1 MNLYVRYFD
10 KETLAMS
17 VDEAMA
23 FLASIPEINVDT
35 NAAGR
40 IAAFMAGDSVY
51 PYRLKVSFTNY
62 VLFLKTPANTLEEF
76 KHMEQMRKEQKG
88 DARVGSTAQD
98 RKRSVM
104 DILMDEHPGWYEG
117 TLMFKR
123 VVPIQDTNKFQ
134 YKDTRFRARLKA
146 RSGMDCYNRI
156 VNHLRNRPLLRREHD
171 LPDHRIG
178 PEGFERDILPD
189 PPLLKLAEQPVA
201 FAVGTAERQQTRGE
215 PPLVGR
221 LLPDD
226 LRLLLGPRNQ
236 SLVEIDVH
244 PGHNQPDQ
252 EDRTAA
258 PEQRNATG
266 PHGGD
271 FHVFAERG
279 HGPHAAEQ
287 HRNRQDEAD
296 VPRQFVCEI
305 GDDFRKRGVRLKKVR
320 NVAVDVAQDEK
331 NYEDQQQDA
340 VLDQKFPQDIPVQL
354 RQREPT
360 ARKPFNIF
368 ILH

>member
-156 VNHLRNRPLLRREHD
+156 VNHLRNRQD
-171 LPDHRIG
+171 V
-178 PEGFERDILPD
+178 D
-189 PPLLKLAEQPVA
+189 PRSQFPSAKSVN
-201 FAVGTAERQQTRGE
+201 FSFR
-215 PPLVGR
+215 LVK
-221 LLPDD
+221 
-226 LRLLLGPRNQ
+226 
-236 SLVEIDVH
+236 E
-244 PGHNQPDQ
+244 Q
-252 EDRTAA
+252 EDEASA
-258 PEQRNATG
+258 
-266 PHGGD
+266 
-271 FHVFAERG
+271 VAE
-279 HGPHAAEQ
+279 
-287 HRNRQDEAD
+287 NND
-296 VPRQFVCEI
+296 VP
-305 GDDFRKRGVRLKKVR
+305 
-320 NVAVDVAQDEK
+320 AV
-331 NYEDQQQDA
+331 
-340 VLDQKFPQDIPVQL
+340 
-354 RQREPT
+354 
-360 ARKPFNIF
+360 
-368 ILH
+368 

>member
-156 VNHLRNRPLLRREHD
+156 VNHLRNRQDVDKYAHLADFDEIKENDYNLNIPRYVD
-171 LPDHRIG
+171 T
-178 PEGFERDILPD
+178 FEP
-189 PPLLKLAEQPVA
+189 
-201 FAVGTAERQQTRGE
+201 E
-215 PPLVGR
+215 PPVDLKRVASEMKETEGELVGM
-221 LLPDD
+221 LKDLTSDD
-226 LRLLLGPRNQ
+226 E
-236 SLVEIDVH
+236 EIMA
-244 PGHNQPDQ
+244 GL
-252 EDRTAA
+252 
-258 PEQRNATG
+258 NALIANLEG
-266 PHGGD
+266 
-271 FHVFAERG
+271 
-279 HGPHAAEQ
+279 
-287 HRNRQDEAD
+287 EA
-296 VPRQFVCEI
+296 
-305 GDDFRKRGVRLKKVR
+305 K
-320 NVAVDVAQDEK
+320 
-331 NYEDQQQDA
+331 
-340 VLDQKFPQDIPVQL
+340 
-354 RQREPT
+354 
-360 ARKPFNIF
+360 
-368 ILH
+368 